1 MNKFTT
7 DSRYGVDESSSPIKY
22 FSNYVTGIHYQYPIF
37 SKMKV
42 VREGEDKTND
52 LGLFSSFIIWSRFED
67 ILLMHA
73 EALAILNRPDDAL
86 VDLNALRSARNLR
99 NLSYAKDLNSSTR
112 NLLKEI
118 FQERRKELM
127 GEGHRWFDRI
137 REARL
142 IGDDQTMTELVNNG
156 GIYWPVAGEVLRE
169 NPAITQNEYWK
180 R

>member
-1 MNKFTT
+1 
-7 DSRYGVDESSSPIKY
+7 
-22 FSNYVTGIHYQYPIF
+22 
-37 SKMKV
+37 
-42 VREGEDKTND
+42 
-52 LGLFSSFIIWSRFED
+52 
-67 ILLMHA
+67 
-73 EALAILNRPDDAL
+73 
-86 VDLNALRSARNLR
+86 
-99 NLSYAKDLNSSTR
+99 
-112 NLLKEI
+112 
-118 FQERRKELM
+118 M